1 MLLVGKLN
9 KKYDIIDVVI
19 KYIACDGKK
28 CVCTPRVF
36 VWVYRAS
43 TMCVFM
49 GVRLYLLFLKNES
62 YNI

>member
-1 MLLVGKLN
+1 MMARN
-9 KKYDIIDVVI
+9 VV
-19 KYIACDGKK
+19 
-28 CVCTPRVF
+28 VPRVF